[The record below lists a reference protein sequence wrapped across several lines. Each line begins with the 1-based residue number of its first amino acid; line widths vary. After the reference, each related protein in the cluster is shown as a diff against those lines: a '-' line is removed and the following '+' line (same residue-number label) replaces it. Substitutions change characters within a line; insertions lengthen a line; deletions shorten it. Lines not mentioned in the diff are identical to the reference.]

1 MPAVYH
7 DHHVLTDDVYISVYY
22 IDVSSVHIQQGVDAA
37 HYLARLNKITH
48 MNIFVFWVLY
58 YHFAVLLLVEWNT
71 RAVLQVHTWFLCSI
85 SV

>member
-1 MPAVYH
+1 MMAS
-7 DHHVLTDDVYISVYY
+7 LQSFLLAFGLSVYY

-37 HYLARLNKITH
+37 HYLARLNEITH

-71 RAVLQVHTWFLCSI
+71 RAVLQVHTWFLFSI